1 MVIQNIILLKG
12 IVLMIFLRKIVFA
25 VIVICC
31 MNLRG
36 MDILRTCIPSE
47 NLAVTV
53 YSHPE
58 CLYCCAFRGDI
69 EGMKKAV
76 INTPIDA
83 PDNQRKTALCYAVLG
98 KQAEAI
104 RCLRSLG
111 ASRRHLYANSFIKKL
126 LRKSEYRELSGVLKE
141 HIAIGAFGGDQKVQE
156 VVIQGQLDQV
166 NGQPKA
172 ALQPEPAPESQQ
184 GHISMQLLPIKQ
196 IVAAQVPRQKL
207 QDQHLYKELIGY
219 LNAMHLQS
227 AFTVSCFL
235 EKLEKNDFV
244 DQKNKERE
252 LYQIFENVLLLG
264 SKPWLAN
271 LKPDERETHVSQVC
285 ALISLLLV
293 HNKDLLFGIDA
304 LGGQALHRAVSQG
317 TPAIVEHLLKEGAM
331 ESIEIPDKT
340 QRTPLARAVAYEKM
354 DVAKLLLKAGASPA
368 TCKHVLEALPSGK
381 AQECCAELGI

>member
-1 MVIQNIILLKG
+1 
-12 IVLMIFLRKIVFA
+12 MIFLRKIVCV

-36 MDILRTCIPSE
+36 MDILHTCIPSE

-69 EGMKKAV
+69 EGVKKAV

-83 PDNQRKTALCYAVLG
+83 PDSQRKTALCYAVLG

-126 LRKSEYRELSGVLKE
+126 LRKSEYLELSRVLKE
-141 HIAIGAFGGDQKVQE
+141 HIAIGAFGGDQKVRE
-156 VVIQGQLDQV
+156 VVMQGQSAQV
-166 NGQPKA
+166 NGQPPRA
-172 ALQPEPAPESQQ
+172 ALLPEPAPAPQQ
-184 GHISMQLLPIKQ
+184 GHISTQLLPIKQ
-196 IVAAQVPRQKL
+196 IIAAQAPGQKL

-227 AFTVSCFL
+227 ASTVSCFL

-271 LKPDERETHVSQVC
+271 LKADERETHVSQVC
-285 ALISLLLV
+285 ALISLLLA
-293 HNKDLLFGIDA
+293 HNKELLFGTDA

-317 TPAIVEHLLKEGAM
+317 TPAIVEHLLKEGAI

-354 DVAKLLLKAGASPA
+354 DVAKVLLKAGASPA

-381 AQECCAELGI
+381 AQELCAQLGI